1 LKNNIKKMIKFSD
14 FKKALGLTLVVTLA
28 VSGFFVL
35 VEPSMTNAATTATV
49 TVSLSVTAGV
59 AVTVDSSTSAMSTAI
74 TVSQNTAVATST
86 FTVTTNDYLGYN
98 LNLTASVAPAMQSA
112 SSTIP
117 DVTTTPTLYPA
128 VIPSNSYGFGFSAYS
143 TTNPTDVPTATWGTQ
158 TTGCAN
164 GANVP
169 SAGLKYRGFNSST
182 PILVASNTS
191 TTTTSGNATI
201 VCFMVGQNG
210 SYIPSGSY
218 TATITATASTK

>member
-1 LKNNIKKMIKFSD
+1 MIKFSD
-14 FKKALGLTLVVTLA
+14 FRKALGLTLVVTLA

-35 VEPSMTNAATTATV
+35 VEPSMTNAATTASVVV
-49 TVSLSVTAGV
+49 TLSVTAGV
-59 AVTVDSSTSAMSTAI
+59 AVTVDSATSAMSTAI

-98 LNLTASVAPAMQSA
+98 LNLTASSSAPAMQSA
-112 SSTIP
+112 NSTIP
-117 DVTTTPTLYPA
+117 DVTVTPTVYPT

-143 TTNPTDVPTATWGTQ
+143 TTNPTDVPVATWGTQ

-164 GANVP
+164 GANTP
-169 SAGLKYRGFNSST
+169 SAGLKYRGFNSGT

-191 TTTTSGNATI
+191 TTTTAGDATV

-218 TATITATASTK
+218 TATITATASLK